1 MRLSKGFTSFV
12 GISLSCVAL
21 LISKRF
27 IYCEMSSAVIRSK
40 ENLLFLS
47 TVDTIFFMIEI
58 LGLFLYFFIAFS
70 IELEMLLASHKY
82 LSSTLVP
89 RFGTIS
95 IKNVLKILAIWYSF
109 FINFPSSFNV
119 MEVLDLTLFE
129 KRGFTVPQNFLLSV
143 IFLVSKF
150 S

>member
-95 IKNVLKILAIWYSF
+95 IKNVLKYWLSGIH
-109 FINFPSSFNV
+109 
-119 MEVLDLTLFE
+119 
-129 KRGFTVPQNFLLSV
+129 FLL
-143 IFLVSKF
+143 IFRLHSM
-150 S
+150 

>member
-12 GISLSCVAL
+12 GISLSYVAL